1 MGISTFVVAQLLV
14 HPARNEGDATWSG
27 LPGKAEPLPLL
38 YTPTAS
44 PEHLPDAPI
53 MLFNKIIQ

>member
-1 MGISTFVVAQLLV
+1 M
-14 HPARNEGDATWSG
+14 
-27 LPGKAEPLPLL
+27 PGKAEPLPLL

-53 MLFNKIIQ
+53 MLFDKITRPSPIVGSRAIYCARELAPTRVPPA